1 MWQRKGSKGFGKGGG
16 YGKGSYGKGGGKA
29 WGHHKGKGAPDTFSS
44 TAGYGNSKG
53 QQSSYGQQSKGS
65 FGSSSSYGQQSFGS
79 GEKDVSRLKVI
90 DDSTMQLIVPDH
102 AITEGDIALVAAEPT
117 KETILRL
124 LRSKVKEHCNLAC
137 SAVHNSKDKFTG
149 EPLLKLRESTF
160 GKSGLYCLSGTTN
173 YCKNI
178 GASDAFDK
186 WRKEYIATRG
196 DNAYTPDGLG
206 YMTFEDFMYL
216 PENMLYYENTGR
228 KQAIE
233 ALCYNSYSYL
243 YEPANSY
250 PKEFYITADGKNKV
264 SLQDYLNDTFLPST
278 LNPAKPNADTGS
290 KGTASSTGPALNTQ
304 PDTSKGLGPEQLNA
318 LIKSITATAVA
329 ALSGTSNA
337 SSDQI
342 SSAVRNALTPTK
354 KGQPNTGGMNKKAK
368 KGLQMDPGSGSGSGT
383 GSGTDVLAGYFSQ
396 ITGAANAADTD
407 LENNTVGTEVID
419 LENNTKAVAAI
430 KLIMATYHKDHPA
443 DVPSPE
449 ITEENGKR
457 KVEAITTT
465 EDFTLTLYNL
475 MNADRKMNA
484 AAVRGACGEMSL
496 TYPTS
501 PQAKPGATPKQTAM
515 MKISNVCWIWYSTGS
530 IIKTEVESDGSSPS
544 GMYG

>member
-1 MWQRKGSKGFGKGGG
+1 
-16 YGKGSYGKGGGKA
+16 
-29 WGHHKGKGAPDTFSS
+29 
-44 TAGYGNSKG
+44 
-53 QQSSYGQQSKGS
+53 
-65 FGSSSSYGQQSFGS
+65 
-79 GEKDVSRLKVI
+79 
-90 DDSTMQLIVPDH
+90 
-102 AITEGDIALVAAEPT
+102 
-117 KETILRL
+117 
-124 LRSKVKEHCNLAC
+124 VKEHCNLAC

-160 GKSGLYCLSGTTN
+160 GKSGLYCLSGTTS

-178 GASDAFDK
+178 SASDAFDK

-196 DNAYTPDGLG
+196 DNAYTQDGLG

-216 PENMLYYENTGR
+216 PENMLYYETTGR

-233 ALCYNSYSYL
+233 ALCYSSYSYL

-264 SLQDYLNDTFLPST
+264 SLQDNLNDTYLPST

-290 KGTASSTGPALNTQ
+290 KGTASSTEPALNTQ
-304 PDTSKGLGPEQLNA
+304 PDTNNGLGPDQLNA

-354 KGQPNTGGMNKKAK
+354 NGQPTAGGMNKKAK
-368 KGLQMDPGSGSGSGT
+368 KGLQMDSGSGSGSGT
-383 GSGTDVLAGYFSQ
+383 GGNADLSGTDVLAGYFSQ
-396 ITGAANAADTD
+396 ITGAANAVDTD
-407 LENNTVGTEVID
+407 GTEVID
-419 LENNTKAVAAI
+419 LENNTGAVAAI

-465 EDFTLTLYNL
+465 ADFTLTLYNL

-484 AAVRGACGEMSL
+484 TAVREACGEMSL
-496 TYPTS
+496 IYPTT

-530 IIKTEVESDGSSPS
+530 IIKTEVESGGSSPS
-544 GMYG
+544 GMCC